1 VQEVYYFEEQ
11 LMAKQVRAIDSIEQI
26 NLIQTMAQSANLGI
40 LVIDRKRHL
49 GWVSE
54 LRLVVA
60 GGVQ

>member
-1 VQEVYYFEEQ
+1 MQEVYYFEEK

-26 NLIQTMAQSANLGI
+26 NLIRTMAQSANFGM
-40 LVIDRKRHL
+40 LVIDSKRHL

>member
-1 VQEVYYFEEQ
+1 
-11 LMAKQVRAIDSIEQI
+11 MAKQVRAIDSIEQI